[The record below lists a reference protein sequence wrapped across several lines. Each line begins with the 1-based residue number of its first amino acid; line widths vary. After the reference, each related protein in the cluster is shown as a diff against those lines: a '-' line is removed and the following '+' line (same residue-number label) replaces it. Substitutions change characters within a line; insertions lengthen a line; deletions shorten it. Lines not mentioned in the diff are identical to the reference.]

1 MSLQPGQVLNNRYR
15 IVRLLGQGGFGAVY
29 RAWDVNLN
37 RPCAVKENLDVSPEA
52 QRQFTREATVLANLS
67 HPNLPRVTDH
77 FILPG
82 QGQYLVMDFVEGED
96 LATMMK
102 RQGTIPVSQAVTWIN
117 QVAEALIY
125 LHSRQPV
132 VVHRDIKP
140 ANIRITPEGKAML
153 VDFGLVKLF
162 NPSMRTTLGARAV
175 TPGYAPPEQ
184 YGQGSTDARTDLYAL
199 AATLYNLITGREPME
214 SVQRLA
220 GGKMP
225 PANAVNPQVPLAL
238 SQAIEQAMNLEPSQR
253 FTGVSGFKAAL
264 SATDEPPFLVRP
276 APEMYVRPAA
286 ANPAASPARGA
297 QPAPAPQP
305 RPAAPIPA
313 TQVVSDG
320 PLNAAAYPSSAR
332 GGIHPPLSNPVVIL
346 PQAARPARHTGLWVA
361 VILAVVLC
369 VGGMAALGA
378 LFARA
383 AQYSAQ
389 QTSTAQGLQTQ
400 AAQQTAQQAAQ
411 ATQTAAVYAQQ
422 TAQAESTRQAVT
434 AYVNGLENTKVLVF
448 GPQDGSLEHHADD
461 TLIESQDSE
470 VNLTNF
476 MVEARFYNPYDP
488 SAGSWDYGFMLRH
501 TDKNSEFRFAIRSDQ
516 TWVLMNTTGS
526 PDGEVIASGELPDL
540 NTSASAS
547 NRVRLIFQNERGMF
561 FLNGDLVSEF
571 DLSSRLTSG
580 DILLI
585 TGMYVGSELNGHAT
599 QYNGFTIWSIP

>member
-1 MSLQPGQVLNNRYR
+1 MALQSGQVLNNRYR

-52 QRQFTREATVLANLS
+52 QRQFTREATVLANLLHS
-67 HPNLPRVTDH
+67 NLPRVTDH

-96 LATMMK
+96 LATTMK
-102 RQGTIPVSQAVTWIN
+102 RQGTVPVSQAVTWIN
-117 QVAEALIY
+117 QVADALTY

-220 GGKMP
+220 GGKML
-225 PANAVNPQVPLAL
+225 PANTVNPQVPLAL

-253 FTGVSGFKAAL
+253 FTSVSGFKAAVE
-264 SATDEPPFLVRP
+264 SAVGAASSAAHGGANEPAFLVRP
-276 APEMYVRPAA
+276 TPDAYVRPAA
-286 ANPAASPARGA
+286 APPASPVQA
-297 QPAPAPQP
+297 APAQV
-305 RPAAPIPA
+305 RRAPVSA
-313 TQVVSDG
+313 TQVVSG
-320 PLNAAAYPSSAR
+320 APVQAAYPAQ
-332 GGIHPPLSNPVVIL
+332 PLH
-346 PQAARPARHTGLWVA
+346 PQAIPSQPAPPARRTGLWVVA
-361 VILAVVLC
+361 ILVVVLC
-369 VGGMAALGA
+369 VGGMAVLGA
-378 LFARA
+378 LFASA
-383 AQYSAQ
+383 AQYNTQ
-389 QTSTAQGLQTQ
+389 QTGTAQGLQTQ
-400 AAQQTAQQAAQ
+400 AAQQTAAQQAS
-411 ATQTAAVYAQQ
+411 QTAAVYAQQ
-422 TAQAESTRQAVT
+422 TAQAQSTQQAVT
-434 AYVNGLENTKVLVF
+434 AYVNELENTKVLVF
-448 GPQDGSLEHHADD
+448 GPQDGALAHHADD

-476 MVEARFYNPYDP
+476 MVEARFYNPYDLA
-488 SAGSWDYGFMLRH
+488 AGNWDYGFMLRH
-501 TDKNSEFRFAIRSDQ
+501 TDKNSEFRFAIRSDRA
-516 TWVLMNTTGS
+516 WVLMNTTGS

-540 NTSASAS
+540 NTDASAS
-547 NRVRLIFQNERGMF
+547 NKVRLIFQNNRGMF
-561 FLNGDLVSEF
+561 FLNGDLVAEF

-585 TGMYVGSELNGHAT
+585 TGMYVGNELNGYAT
-599 QYNGFTIWSIP
+599 QYNGFTVWSIP